1 MFIVSKTKNKTISW
15 PVNVDIAADG
25 GKIVK
30 QTFTGTFKVLSDE
43 EREALFPETP
53 KLDIED
59 ASEEGGEDVQATVAA
74 VDWKEASVDGILKIM
89 TGWAQVVDENKAP
102 IEFNRDNLLA
112 AARSPAGISILR
124 GINTAIR
131 EIRTGAREKN

>member
-1 MFIVSKTKNKTISW
+1 
-15 PVNVDIAADG
+15 
-25 GKIVK
+25 
-30 QTFTGTFKVLSDE
+30 VLSDE